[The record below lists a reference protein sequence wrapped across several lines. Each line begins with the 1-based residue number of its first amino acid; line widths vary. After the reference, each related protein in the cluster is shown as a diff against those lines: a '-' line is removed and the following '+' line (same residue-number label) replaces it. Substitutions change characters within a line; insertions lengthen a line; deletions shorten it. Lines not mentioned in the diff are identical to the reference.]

1 MIHWR
6 WPSENPRSACA
17 DGQRDVHDG
26 GVEHDHELGEA
37 DHDERHPAPRFVGVG
52 GARVEDMGMTIY
64 GTIEFRILVGTGIN
78 LSVICD
84 QRRKEATAMT
94 QLDLDEPKPR
104 LGRKRDHTR
113 DPEILDAA
121 LDVLAETGYDGM
133 TIDMVAARAKAG
145 KATLYRRWASKSE
158 LVLDAVACMKS
169 TDVDLASPPDTGTLR
184 GDLVA
189 MVKTPTIRESERKL
203 KVMAG
208 IVSMIA
214 RDPELAAAAQ
224 RGARRAARGGEP
236 HHLPARDRSRRD
248 RRRRRYREALPDR
261 PGDGRVSHAHDA
273 QAGGPRV
280 HDRQHRP
287 DHPARRG
294 SPRLNCRRLAR
305 RPRSS

>member
-1 MIHWR
+1 
-6 WPSENPRSACA
+6 
-17 DGQRDVHDG
+17 
-26 GVEHDHELGEA
+26 
-37 DHDERHPAPRFVGVG
+37 
-52 GARVEDMGMTIY
+52 
-64 GTIEFRILVGTGIN
+64 
-78 LSVICD
+78 
-84 QRRKEATAMT
+84 MT

-189 MVKTPTIRESERKL
+189 LVKTPTIRESERKL

-224 RGARRAARGGEP
+224 EALVEPRAAANRIIFQRAIDRGEIPADVDIEKLCLIGPAMVAYRTLMMRKPVDREFMIGNIDRII
-236 HHLPARDRSRRD
+236 LPA
-248 RRRRRYREALPDR
+248 
-261 PGDGRVSHAHDA
+261 
-273 QAGGPRV
+273 AGV
-280 HDRQHRP
+280 
-287 DHPARRG
+287 
-294 SPRLNCRRLAR
+294 
-305 RPRSS
+305 RSSAVAG